1 MSCILYLRTKD
12 MQSSKAKK
20 NPAHLIS
27 YCALKEQITHNGVSR
42 SSLTPAD
49 KTQISYLLSPAYPFR
64 MFRGTRNLADLMTPK
79 IFSNLSWSAAKMCL
93 FCGRIVLKT
102 LKCLCFKLILF
113 KVLQKN
119 LDKFIRFHVPSHY
132 PRIYIKKVLWHRLSH
147 SWIEILKSDWRF

>member
-12 MQSSKAKK
+12 MQSSNVKK

-49 KTQISYLLSPAYPFR
+49 ETQISYLLSPAYPFR

-79 IFSNLSWSAAKMCL
+79 IFSNLS
-93 FCGRIVLKT
+93 
-102 LKCLCFKLILF
+102 
-113 KVLQKN
+113 
-119 LDKFIRFHVPSHY
+119 
-132 PRIYIKKVLWHRLSH
+132 
-147 SWIEILKSDWRF
+147 